1 MKCSIARYF
10 SFCLFLLVKKRFS
23 HLSWLTQVLCL
34 SLYDCPSIGLI
45 STMCVFQ
52 LFILVMG
59 PRPGLARA
67 RPGACP
73 FFRAWA
79 QNFEKGP
86 DSTQARARHLEKG
99 LENLRF
105 YEVKSRGPSRL
116 GLDFVWRAWAWAQ
129 LELDFQDTGASRV
142 WSFRPQPIT
151 SLYTNRDCRTIFGLE
166 NQKHILI
173 LRPDLGRWILEYLV
187 SNSV

>member
-1 MKCSIARYF
+1 MTYF
-10 SFCLFLLVKKRFS
+10 LILDFLQKNNSCQHEMQYCTIFFILSVLLVKKRFS

-34 SLYDCPSIGLI
+34 SLYNCPSIGLII

-59 PRPGLARA
+59 PRPGLAHA

-86 DSTQARARHLEKG
+86 DSTQARARLFEKG

-116 GLDFVWRAWAWAQ
+116 GLDFV
-129 LELDFQDTGASRV
+129 
-142 WSFRPQPIT
+142 
-151 SLYTNRDCRTIFGLE
+151 
-166 NQKHILI
+166 
-173 LRPDLGRWILEYLV
+173 
-187 SNSV
+187 

>member
-1 MKCSIARYF
+1 MNEWKRNTICQLFSWNTIGQFWLIKKTYKFTFQVRMNNNYNLKKARSDSAQVCLYCVEFLWPISWFWIFFYKKIIHANMKCSIARYF
-10 SFCLFLLVKKRFS
+10 SFCLFLLVKKRFF

-86 DSTQARARHLEKG
+86 DSTQ
-99 LENLRF
+99 
-105 YEVKSRGPSRL
+105 VQ
-116 GLDFVWRAWAWAQ
+116 LDFLRRA
-129 LELDFQDTGASRV
+129 
-142 WSFRPQPIT
+142 
-151 SLYTNRDCRTIFGLE
+151 
-166 NQKHILI
+166 
-173 LRPDLGRWILEYLV
+173 
-187 SNSV
+187 

>member
-1 MKCSIARYF
+1 MSILCRIFMTYFLILDIFYKKIIHANMKCSIARYF

-67 RPGACP
+67 PPGACL

-86 DSTQARARHLEKG
+86 DSTQAQ
-99 LENLRF
+99 
-105 YEVKSRGPSRL
+105 
-116 GLDFVWRAWAWAQ
+116 LDFLRRA
-129 LELDFQDTGASRV
+129 
-142 WSFRPQPIT
+142 
-151 SLYTNRDCRTIFGLE
+151 
-166 NQKHILI
+166 
-173 LRPDLGRWILEYLV
+173 
-187 SNSV
+187 